1 MSSLVQNPVQAGV
14 LLGLFLLFLSCERIA
29 EWLGSYLDTLP
40 VRLAFCILLLAMV
53 PVDKFAAIGVL
64 LVVAGIYIRH
74 HQNDLDGLSLSTEVA
89 PKAVKSPKAMLDLD
103 QGGHADESYDE
114 MDFTSKENDQTDEF
128 EKVGTSIDEKHA
140 LNTEGLGSKS
150 QSLFPEDSTK
160 AAELM
165 RGNQD
170 GSHE

>member
-1 MSSLVQNPVQAGV
+1 MSLDPVQGGLV
-14 LLGLFLLFLSCERIA
+14 VGLFLLFLSCETIA

-40 VRLAFCILLLAMV
+40 VRLAFCLIILAMV

-64 LVVAGIYIRH
+64 LVVAAIYIRH
-74 HQNDLDGLSLSTEVA
+74 HQDDLNGLSLRKEVA
-89 PKAVKSPKAMLDLD
+89 PKEVKSPKAMLELE

-128 EKVGTSIDEKHA
+128 ERVGTSIDEKHA
-140 LNTEGLGSKS
+140 LNSEGLGSKS

>member
-1 MSSLVQNPVQAGV
+1 
-14 LLGLFLLFLSCERIA
+14 
-29 EWLGSYLDTLP
+29 
-40 VRLAFCILLLAMV
+40 
-53 PVDKFAAIGVL
+53 
-64 LVVAGIYIRH
+64 
-74 HQNDLDGLSLSTEVA
+74 
-89 PKAVKSPKAMLDLD
+89 MLELE

-128 EKVGTSIDEKHA
+128 ERVGTSIDEKHA
-140 LNTEGLGSKS
+140 LNSEGLGSKS